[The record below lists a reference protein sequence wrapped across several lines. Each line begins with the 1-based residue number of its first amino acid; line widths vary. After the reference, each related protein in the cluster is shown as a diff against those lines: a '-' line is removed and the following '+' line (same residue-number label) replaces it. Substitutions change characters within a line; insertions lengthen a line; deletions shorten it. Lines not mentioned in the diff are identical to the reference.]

1 MVDGLGDV
9 ALGDRGEVDRH
20 YRSPPSA
27 WSGRSLTEGR
37 GDAPASHRPEVSIAF
52 AMSRSV
58 SCSTDVIGPGSSSS
72 SSMAV
77 WPQDVARDQEA
88 LLHLV
93 VAALEPPVLVL
104 DDAVALVAGPVE
116 LAEHDRPVDL
126 TEARDARD
134 LPAHPHRQDSA
145 LVQPVPIDHQVLRL
159 EVEDVR
165 GELPEEPLDVDHL
178 EHEMRRVEV
187 EAHRVRPLAED
198 PPPHHGGR
206 RDVVAA
212 GPL

>member
-9 ALGDRGEVDRH
+9 ALGDRGEVDGH

-27 WSGRSLTEGR
+27 WSGRSLKGR

-116 LAEHDRPVDL
+116 LA
-126 TEARDARD
+126 
-134 LPAHPHRQDSA
+134 
-145 LVQPVPIDHQVLRL
+145 
-159 EVEDVR
+159 
-165 GELPEEPLDVDHL
+165 
-178 EHEMRRVEV
+178 
-187 EAHRVRPLAED
+187 
-198 PPPHHGGR
+198 
-206 RDVVAA
+206 
-212 GPL
+212 